1 MITYQFDPA
10 REDLLLAVRKLAELA
25 KPGAILVHSVVTVET
40 ENPDL
45 AQIMDFMMADARTSN
60 RSMPLPAWEEETPTT
75 NEILAAAGAEPLKE
89 RIATKVSKAMGDVRS
104 CAQCGDEFQP
114 KRKDQILC
122 RKAECKRAQQK
133 SYAAKAKEVGESI
146 DIPEIEQVKVDGV
159 ELDASPFYLNQNN
172 GHNLSE
178 QA

>member
-89 RIATKVSKAMGDVRS
+89 RIATKVSKATGTTRF
-104 CAQCGDEFQP
+104 CAQCGEPFEP
-114 KRKDQILC
+114 RRKDQILC
-122 RKAECKRAQQK
+122 WNPECRKAQSRARIALARQQK
-133 SYAAKAKEVGESI
+133 PAENEKE
-146 DIPEIEQVKVDGV
+146 PEGGSKGV
-159 ELDASPFYLNQNN
+159 EHDASPFYQMSQNN

-178 QA
+178 QG